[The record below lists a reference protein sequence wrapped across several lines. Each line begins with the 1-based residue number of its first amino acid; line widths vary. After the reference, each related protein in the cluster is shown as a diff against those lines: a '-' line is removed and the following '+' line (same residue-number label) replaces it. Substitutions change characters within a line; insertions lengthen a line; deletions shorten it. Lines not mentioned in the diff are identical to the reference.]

1 MTQEAAE
8 LLKKALAL
16 PASERAD
23 LVGSLLESLDD
34 MRDPSVAAAWDE
46 EVDRRIADIDSGAV
60 KPVSLEEARRH
71 LSSVIE

>member
-16 PASERAD
+16 PASEHAD

-46 EVDRRIADIDSGAV
+46 EVDGRMAEIDSGAV
-60 KPVSLEEARRH
+60 KPVSVEDARHR